1 MNRLFATLA
10 VLGMLLIAIAISVV
24 KMFEVREQ
32 RAAVLFSVMG
42 LVVISAGVIL
52 LKRHFQSGRRSR
64 ISQSRFA
71 IARPLRRLLSAV
83 WS

>member
-10 VLGMLLIAIAISVV
+10 VFAMLLIAIAISVV
-24 KMFEVREQ
+24 KMLEMREQ
-32 RAAVLFSVMG
+32 RAAVLFSLIG
-42 LVVISAGVIL
+42 LLVISAGVIL
-52 LKRHFQSGRRSR
+52 LKRHLKTGRRRQISR
-64 ISQSRFA
+64 SRFA